1 MDFLKR
7 ISVQTHTDERGDLSV
22 IEGKDQIPF
31 EIKRAFVTYA
41 PTPHARRGGHAN
53 KRSSFAMINVSGACT
68 VRVFNGAQT
77 QTLRLTR
84 PMEGVLLPA
93 MTWKEL
99 YDYTPDSIV
108 LFLSD
113 RHYDKTD
120 YIYDRDEFMQAIGK
134 KEITCEAL

>member
-1 MDFLKR
+1 MGFLKK
-7 ISVQTHTDERGDLSV
+7 ICVQTHTDERGELSV
-22 IEGKDQIPF
+22 IEGADQVPF
-31 EIKRAFVTYA
+31 EIERAFVTYA
-41 PTPHARRGGHAN
+41 PAPNAHRGGHAN
-53 KRSSFAMINVSGACT
+53 KRSSFAMINVAGACT
-68 VRVFNGAQT
+68 VRVFNGSET
-77 QTLRLTR
+77 ETLRLTR

-120 YIYDRDEFMQAIGK
+120 YIYDRDEVMQAIGRK
-134 KEITCEAL
+134 MITCEVL